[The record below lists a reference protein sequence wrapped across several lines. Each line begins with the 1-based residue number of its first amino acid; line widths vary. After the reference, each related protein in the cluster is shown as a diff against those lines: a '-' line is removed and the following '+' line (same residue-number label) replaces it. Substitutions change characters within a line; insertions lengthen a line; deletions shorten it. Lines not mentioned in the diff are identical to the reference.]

1 MTIEEFMDKVRKEFP
16 TIQWVYKAV
25 IGNYEPAHYAHSLAM
40 DRSSIMSYTVK
51 YSDVKKWTLSYIGV
65 LRFTT
70 VVENCSELSEARLQ
84 LRERLSDRVLLVK
97 QNYDDIMARVGED
110 LKALEGVGNEK

>member
-1 MTIEEFMDKVRKEFP
+1 MTIEEFMDKVRKEFH
-16 TIQWVYKAV
+16 TIQWAYKVA
-25 IGNYEPAHYAHSLAM
+25 IGNYEPVHYAHSLAM

-70 VVENCSELSEARLQ
+70 VVEIAASYLKRACSLERKCQIRFCWLSRTMM
-84 LRERLSDRVLLVK
+84 
-97 QNYDDIMARVGED
+97 I
-110 LKALEGVGNEK
+110 